1 MLSRGVVLTLNI
13 SVRAGAQ
20 LFGTAV
26 GLAVKLIVVARDE
39 WTQKARARVL
49 AVEELLERTWPSEC
63 GCACHTCRVPAM
75 QASLLVELTSMA
87 HQAI

>member
-1 MLSRGVVLTLNI
+1 MLPRGVVLTLNI

-49 AVEELLERTWPSEC
+49 AVEELLECTWS
-63 GCACHTCRVPAM
+63 AR
-75 QASLLVELTSMA
+75 
-87 HQAI
+87 AIRAVCPRCKPLC